1 MCGNVWGDMAQYQLK
16 DPQGHIH
23 IKAESLLV
31 AGVPITPGP
40 PGPPGPPGAAG
51 ATGPAGP
58 TGPPGPPGPSDALS
72 MQGATWQAPLGIGS
86 ITPAGGAFTSL
97 SCTLLN
103 ATAALSISKVT
114 NLNADLL
121 DGKDWDAP
129 GTIGGVT
136 PGVVN
141 ATSVNGTNG
150 TITSLSCGTL
160 NATSALNST
169 LVTNLNADL
178 LDGNDWSAPGTIGG
192 VTPGV
197 VNATSVNCTSVSTG
211 TLTTSG
217 LATLNSAR
225 VTGLAINSYVGTD
238 GSSSLVAVS
247 PPSTGFTNARWNHAQ
262 STWLAGAATT
272 KALVNSGYGLTMNFN
287 GPSPPALND
296 SFRTIDFQIVP
307 GTYTL
312 NVVASTLNNR
322 GIANFYLDGSL
333 VSFGSIDLY
342 NNAGLGFVV
351 LTVGGVV
358 IPSSVNNSHY
368 LRVVVTKNASSS
380 GYFMTLGEM
389 WLV

>member
-1 MCGNVWGDMAQYQLK
+1 MWECVGDMAQYQLK

-40 PGPPGPPGAAG
+40 PGPPGPTGPTGPTG
-51 ATGPAGP
+51 ATGPA
-58 TGPPGPPGPSDALS
+58 GPPGPPGPSDALS

-141 ATSVNGTNG
+141 ATSVN
-150 TITSLSCGTL
+150 
-160 NATSALNST
+160 
-169 LVTNLNADL
+169 
-178 LDGNDWSAPGTIGG
+178 
-192 VTPGV
+192 
-197 VNATSVNCTSVSTG
+197 CTSVSSG
-211 TLTTSG
+211 TVTTSG

-238 GSSSLVAVS
+238 GSSNLVAIS
-247 PPSTGFTNARWNHAQ
+247 PPSDGFTNTRWNHAQ
-262 STWLAGAATT
+262 STWLAGLATT
-272 KALVNSGYGLTMNFN
+272 KALVNSGYGLVMNFN

-351 LTVGGVV
+351 LTVAGVV
-358 IPSSVNNSHY
+358 IPSSANNSHY
-368 LRVVVTKNASSS
+368 LRVVVTKNALSG